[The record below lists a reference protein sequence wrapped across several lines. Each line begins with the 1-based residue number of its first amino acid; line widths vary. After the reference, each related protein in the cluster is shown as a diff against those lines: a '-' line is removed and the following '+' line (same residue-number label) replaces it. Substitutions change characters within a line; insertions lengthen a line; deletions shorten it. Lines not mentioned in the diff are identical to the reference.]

1 MINHFIIKDR
11 KKRHCSHYRMFP
23 LKVVNNYLLSYT
35 NKGSKYNPPVPEI
48 IRKPP
53 FTIRT
58 SFEYSLLEN
67 CSFLCI
73 PNTKDEI
80 ELRMSLISKI
90 NKMLNNEI
98 RFLTFKKTNFWSC
111 LANFNE
117 KKLIPDIYLYKPQI
131 FYSYE
136 KKFVPLKLFII
147 N

>member
-1 MINHFIIKDR
+1 
-11 KKRHCSHYRMFP
+11 MFP

-35 NKGSKYNPPVPEI
+35 HKDYKYNPPVPEI

-53 FTIRT
+53 FTIRA
-58 SFEYSLLEN
+58 SLENSLLEN
-67 CSFLCI
+67 CSFLYI
-73 PNTKDEI
+73 PNTKEKI

-98 RFLTFKKTNFWSC
+98 RFLTFKKTNFWSY

-117 KKLIPDIYLYKPQI
+117 SNLISDIYLYKPQI
-131 FYSYE
+131 YYSYV
-136 KKFVPLKLFII
+136 KKFVLLKLFII